1 MFLEHIKDL
10 TESFIKLDK
19 KIGFV
24 GLIKYSLLILVIF
37 CIFNFKAVIKG
48 GIEIVNDIQEEI
60 HKEKVEKRDQL
71 LAEMIPL
78 LTEFR
83 AELEAD
89 RVLYFEYH
97 NTKEN
102 LVGIPFKYVD
112 LVLQNNRY
120 GVQPIP
126 SPIYRE
132 ISAGVLTDVYEIIKD
147 GKSIYCEGKDDTK
160 FKIEHPGAYQLFI
173 NDLDGSSHQLYI
185 SLPGINQPIGLIVI
199 EWIDKPTEDPEEIKK
214 IYRSY
219 IPRINGLILSKQ

>member
-60 HKEKVEKRDQL
+60 HKEKIEKRDQL

-102 LVGIPFKYVD
+102 FVGIPFKFVD

-126 SPIYRE
+126 SPIYRD
-132 ISAGVLTDVYEIIKD
+132 ISAGVLTDIYEIIKD

-160 FKIEHPGAYQLFI
+160 FRIEHPGAYQLFI

>member
-60 HKEKVEKRDQL
+60 HKEKIEKRDQL

-89 RVLYFEYH
+89 RILYFEYH

-102 LVGIPFKYVD
+102 LIGIPFKFID

-126 SPIYRE
+126 NPTYRD
-132 ISAGVLTDVYEIIKD
+132 ISAGVLTDIYEVIKD
-147 GKSIYCEGKDDTK
+147 GKAIYCEGKDDTE

-173 NDLDGSSHQLYI
+173 NDLDGSSHQLFI

-199 EWIDKPTEDPEEIKK
+199 EWIHKPTEDPEEIKK

>member
-132 ISAGVLTDVYEIIKD
+132 ISAGGLTDVYEIIKD

-160 FKIEHPGAYQLFI
+160 FRIEHPGAYQLFI

>member
-37 CIFNFKAVIKG
+37 CIFNFKAVSKG
-48 GIEIVNDIQEEI
+48 GIEIINELQEEI
-60 HKEKVEKRDQL
+60 HKEKMEKRDQL

-83 AELEAD
+83 AELDAD

-97 NTKEN
+97 NSKEN
-102 LVGIPFKYVD
+102 LIGIPFKFVD

-120 GVQPIP
+120 GVQPVP
-126 SPIYRE
+126 TSIYRD
-132 ISAGVLTDVYEIIKD
+132 ISAGVLTDLYEVIKEGDVVYA
-147 GKSIYCEGKDDTK
+147 EGASD
-160 FKIEHPGAYQLFI
+160 IEFQRAHPGAYQLFI
-173 NDLDGSSHQLYI
+173 SDTDGSSHQLFI

-199 EWIDKPTEDPEEIKK
+199 EWIDAPEEGPEQIKQ

>member
-1 MFLEHIKDL
+1 
-10 TESFIKLDK
+10 
-19 KIGFV
+19 
-24 GLIKYSLLILVIF
+24 
-37 CIFNFKAVIKG
+37 
-48 GIEIVNDIQEEI
+48 
-60 HKEKVEKRDQL
+60 
-71 LAEMIPL
+71 MIPL

-102 LVGIPFKYVD
+102 LVGIPFKFVD

-132 ISAGVLTDVYEIIKD
+132 ISAGVLTDIYEIIKD

-160 FKIEHPGAYQLFI
+160 FRIEHPGAYQLFI

>member
-48 GIEIVNDIQEEI
+48 GIEIINEIQDEI
-60 HKEKVEKRDQL
+60 HKEKIEKRDQL

-89 RVLYFEYH
+89 RILYFEYH
-97 NTKEN
+97 NSKEN
-102 LVGIPFKYVD
+102 LIGIPFKYVD

-126 SPIYRE
+126 SPIYRD
-132 ISAGVLTDVYEIIKD
+132 ISAGVLTDLYEVIKT
-147 GKSIYCEGKDDTK
+147 GKTVYCEGDDIEFQK
-160 FKIEHPGAYQLFI
+160 EHPGAY
-173 NDLDGSSHQLYI
+173 
-185 SLPGINQPIGLIVI
+185 
-199 EWIDKPTEDPEEIKK
+199 
-214 IYRSY
+214 
-219 IPRINGLILSKQ
+219 

>member
-102 LVGIPFKYVD
+102 LVGIPFKFVD

>member
-60 HKEKVEKRDQL
+60 HKEKIEKRDQL

-102 LVGIPFKYVD
+102 LVGIPFKFVD

-132 ISAGVLTDVYEIIKD
+132 ISAGVLTDIYEIIKD

-160 FKIEHPGAYQLFI
+160 FRIEHPGAYQLFI

>member
-37 CIFNFKAVIKG
+37 CIFNFKAVIRG
-48 GIEIVNDIQEEI
+48 GIEIINEIQEEI
-60 HKEKVEKRDQL
+60 HNEKIEKRDQL

-83 AELEAD
+83 AELDAD

-102 LVGIPFKYVD
+102 LIGIPFKFVG

-120 GVQPIP
+120 GVQPVP
-126 SPIYRE
+126 NSIYKD
-132 ISAGVLTDVYEIIKD
+132 ISAGVLTDLYEVIKD
-147 GKSIYCEGKDDTK
+147 GEAVYTEGAPDTEFQMK
-160 FKIEHPGAYQLFI
+160 HPGAYQLFI
-173 NDLDGSSHQLYI
+173 NDADGSSHQLFI

-199 EWIDKPTEDPEEIKK
+199 EWIDAPKEGPEQIRQ

>member
-60 HKEKVEKRDQL
+60 HKEKIEKRDQL

-102 LVGIPFKYVD
+102 LVGIPFKFVD

-126 SPIYRE
+126 SPIYRD
-132 ISAGVLTDVYEIIKD
+132 ISAGVLTDIYEIIKD

-160 FKIEHPGAYQLFI
+160 FRIEHPGAYQLFI

>member
-102 LVGIPFKYVD
+102 LVGIPFKFVD

-160 FKIEHPGAYQLFI
+160 FRIEHPGAYQLFI

>member
-160 FKIEHPGAYQLFI
+160 FRIEHPGAYQLFI